1 MEKLNK
7 INFHSFFEICTIL
20 SGLHF
25 LAQFISLCVYA
36 IRVSSTDYYGQ
47 VSGLSLIGNIIYSAL
62 PTFFTFVILLGITV
76 LYFNLVPKKE
86 KEISKDEINDTIDKV
101 QEQEEQLLEE
111 IKQEVNPLPKYSMR
125 MKKDEL
131 LEIAESMGLKIDKS
145 VKKEEIIKALNNLK

>member
-1 MEKLNK
+1 MDRLNK

-76 LYFNLVPKKE
+76 LYFNLVPKKV
-86 KEISKDEINDTIDKV
+86 KEVAEVNKINDTIDEV
-101 QEQEEQLLEE
+101 QKQEEQLLDE
-111 IKQEVNPLPKYSMR
+111 IKQEVNPMPNKP
-125 MKKDEL
+125 
-131 LEIAESMGLKIDKS
+131 
-145 VKKEEIIKALNNLK
+145 